1 MKVRY
6 LGPSEYER
14 ARLRE
19 RVAEAIIREHV
30 AVTYPSV
37 VVDSLRVDVLRGDAG
52 ATAYTSTLRFRDG
65 TTVSVAGVIDEQGR
79 ASKVVV
85 R

>member
-19 RVAEAIIREHV
+19 RVAEALIREHV

-37 VVDSLRVDVLRGDAG
+37 VVDALRVDVLRGDAG
-52 ATAYTSTLRFRDG
+52 ATVYASTLRFRDG
-65 TTVSVAGVIDEQGR
+65 TAIEVAGVIDDDGR
-79 ASKVVV
+79 ATGVVV